1 MTCAA
6 HVDALGQGF
15 AGQLGVFSDRHLEGL
30 TRLAE
35 GIKKY
40 DSIAICQLHHAGMRS
55 PADLIGEAP
64 LCPSADEETGARAMT
79 HAEVEAAIEHFIEAA
94 IRCEKAGFHGV
105 ELHGAHGY
113 LLCQFLSAKINR
125 REDEFGGSLENRS
138 RVLLDVIK
146 GIRARCNPD
155 FMLGVRLSP
164 ERFGLRLGEMVSLAR
179 QLMQE
184 GQIDFLD
191 MSLWD
196 SFKEP
201 EEEDMKGRSLMSYF
215 TELERHNVRLGVAG
229 NIRTPADVEKAMAAG
244 ADWIM
249 LGRVAILHHDFP
261 LRYQADPDFEPL
273 QVPVSEAH
281 LRKEGLSDKFI
292 SYMRNWPGFIAEEA
306 EKAEEAEAG

>member
-1 MTCAA
+1 MRAAGGFGLTMTCAA

-164 ERFGLRLGEMVSLAR
+164 SGSVC
-179 QLMQE
+179 
-184 GQIDFLD
+184 
-191 MSLWD
+191 
-196 SFKEP
+196 
-201 EEEDMKGRSLMSYF
+201 
-215 TELERHNVRLGVAG
+215 V
-229 NIRTPADVEKAMAAG
+229 
-244 ADWIM
+244 
-249 LGRVAILHHDFP
+249 
-261 LRYQADPDFEPL
+261 
-273 QVPVSEAH
+273 
-281 LRKEGLSDKFI
+281 
-292 SYMRNWPGFIAEEA
+292 
-306 EKAEEAEAG
+306 